1 MTQEL
6 VGAQG
11 LPQEIKKVLLPE
23 HPDQQRGDHHH
34 GDPQRGDQPRVVD
47 HQKPHQISA
56 GRQILHISCGQL
68 NLRQLSGHN
77 EVKMLVMKG
86 A

>member
-23 HPDQQRGDHHH
+23 QPDQQRGDDPH
-34 GDPQRGDQPRVVD
+34 GDQQRGDQSRLD
-47 HQKPHQISA
+47 RQKSHQIST
-56 GRQILHISCGQL
+56 GTWILHISSGQL
-68 NLRQLSGHN
+68 NLREVSGHN
-77 EVKMLVMKG
+77 EVKMLVMWLG
-86 A
+86 

>member
-23 HPDQQRGDHHH
+23 QPDQQGGDHPH
-34 GDPQRGDQPRVVD
+34 GDQPRLD
-47 HQKPHQISA
+47 RQKSHQIST
-56 GRQILHISCGQL
+56 GTWILHISCGQL
-68 NLRQLSGHN
+68 NLREVSGHN
-77 EVKMLVMKG
+77 EVKMLVIWLG
-86 A
+86 